1 MEGFMAKVLHP
12 NQYSALLS
20 DIKDP
25 SYSFPEYFPL
35 TVPLAQHVRKE
46 LEVTYTPN
54 ETSSIYYKRVNRCS
68 WDILDKKCKYYRN
81 DYQHGWDYANRL
93 CNKYLGKTPKEILQL
108 GLNHINKKLRR
119 EHFFVMGLKCYL
131 ESLHDFFNYSCSH
144 IIINGVVHAKWK
156 KFTTLENRS
165 KFKYEINDLS
175 VSKDLDYL
183 TINKF
188 TNFVKALELNSFEV
202 DLDNTCATFNNN
214 TVKGYI
220 SINPDHSFAY
230 DLIFA
235 DHIEHWNKISR
246 CPLVFK
252 IPKSRQGI
260 SSALLEFDRLGN
272 SSKELENDSYEPL
285 HVNTHKWW
293 LS

>member
-1 MEGFMAKVLHP
+1 MAKVLHP

-25 SYSFPEYFPL
+25 SYSFPEHFPP
-35 TVPLAQHVRKE
+35 TIPLAQHVQKE

-68 WDILDKKCKYYRN
+68 WDIIDKKFKYYRHE
-81 DYQHGWDYANRL
+81 YQDGWNYANRL
-93 CNKYLGKTPKEILQL
+93 CNKHLGKTPKEILQL
-108 GLNHINKKLRR
+108 GLSHINKKLRR
-119 EHFFVMGLKCYL
+119 EYFFVIGLKCYL
-131 ESLHDFFNYSCSH
+131 DSLYDFSVYSCSH
-144 IIINGVVHAKWK
+144 IVIDCVVHVKWK
-156 KFTTLENRS
+156 KRTTLEHRS
-165 KFKYEINDLS
+165 KFKYEINN
-175 VSKDLDYL
+175 VVASKDLDYF

-202 DLDNTCATFNNN
+202 ELDSTCATFNSN

-230 DLIFA
+230 DLIFV
-235 DHIEHWNKISR
+235 DHSEHWNKISR

>member
-1 MEGFMAKVLHP
+1 MAKVLHP

-25 SYSFPEYFPL
+25 SYSFPEHFPP
-35 TVPLAQHVRKE
+35 TIPLAQHVQKE

-68 WDILDKKCKYYRN
+68 WDIIDKKFKYYRHE
-81 DYQHGWDYANRL
+81 YQDGWNYANRL
-93 CNKYLGKTPKEILQL
+93 CNKHLGKTPKEILQL
-108 GLNHINKKLRR
+108 GLSHINKKLRR
-119 EHFFVMGLKCYL
+119 EYFFVIGLKCYL
-131 ESLHDFFNYSCSH
+131 DSLYDFNIYSCSH
-144 IIINGVVHAKWK
+144 IVIDCVVHVKWK
-156 KFTTLENRS
+156 KRTTLEHRS
-165 KFKYEINDLS
+165 KFKYEINN
-175 VSKDLDYL
+175 VVASKDLDYF

-202 DLDNTCATFNNN
+202 ELDSTCATFNSN

-230 DLIFA
+230 DLIFV
-235 DHIEHWNKISR
+235 DHSEHWNKISR

-260 SSALLEFDRLGN
+260 SSAILELQRLGN
-272 SSKELENDSYEPL
+272 SKKELENDSYEPI
-285 HVNTHKWW
+285 HVITHKWW
-293 LS
+293 ST